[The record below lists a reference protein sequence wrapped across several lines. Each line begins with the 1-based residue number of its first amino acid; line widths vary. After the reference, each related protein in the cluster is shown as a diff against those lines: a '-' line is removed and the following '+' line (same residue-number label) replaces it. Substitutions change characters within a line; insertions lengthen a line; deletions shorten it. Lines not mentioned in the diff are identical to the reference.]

1 MYTELE
7 FLLFMF
13 HRKFGPPDAHKGGR
27 RPAMDASLSLA
38 ESASLEE
45 EHARMRDNIEAL
57 YKTLGKSSGAATAVT
72 GAPETP
78 QAAAYSHSGVV
89 SPLPAEP
96 LPAASAPSTGKV
108 QTWRLKRRPS
118 QDRWRWPGLQ

>member
-1 MYTELE
+1 
-7 FLLFMF
+7 
-13 HRKFGPPDAHKGGR
+13 
-27 RPAMDASLSLA
+27 MDASLSLA

-57 YKTLGKSSGAATAVT
+57 YKTLGKSSGAATAVA

-78 QAAAYSHSGVV
+78 QAAAYSYSGVV

-96 LPAASAPSTGKV
+96 LPAASAPLPPLATDYSVTPIESIAAATWSPPPQLPMPTGGNNISAQSASV
-108 QTWRLKRRPS
+108 IELTGELH
-118 QDRWRWPGLQ
+118 